1 MNYLNN
7 DELERY
13 WFKYKSE
20 EEPTCSSGIDEKV
33 HQLPDGAEARGRPR
47 ETSHEIRF

>member
-1 MNYLNN
+1 MSCLNN

-20 EEPTCSSGIDEKV
+20 GEPHG
-33 HQLPDGAEARGRPR
+33 
-47 ETSHEIRF
+47 TSLVRFCQINKISYAVLDHCHLDSVFMYS

>member
-20 EEPTCSSGIDEKV
+20 GEPHGMSLE
-33 HQLPDGAEARGRPR
+33 
-47 ETSHEIRF
+47 RFYKRLIIFAFPITHYKLLIVTGGS

>member
-7 DELERY
+7 DVLELY

-20 EEPTCSSGIDEKV
+20 GEPHGMSLERYCEKADDIASSIT
-33 HQLPDGAEARGRPR
+33 HY
-47 ETSHEIRF
+47 

>member
-20 EEPTCSSGIDEKV
+20 GEPHGMSLEKFRQL
-33 HQLPDGAEARGRPR
+33 HQISYKAFDK
-47 ETSHEIRF
+47 RF

>member
-20 EEPTCSSGIDEKV
+20 GEPHGMSLE
-33 HQLPDGAEARGRPR
+33 
-47 ETSHEIRF
+47 RFCQINKTLTGVR